1 MVGEDVIGAYRL
13 ANPPLPSDLV
23 SRSSSKVHYI
33 NDDGGLAH
41 VYSSNNKIMPV
52 LNSTTPNQQKET
64 SAINHLFLFNDSI
77 WVEHQSKAQREFV
90 KAYFDKIFAQF
101 NLNEKGNAFCPA
113 IYSLKDF
120 SSPTGK
126 QILLSRIKEKRFNT
140 ISIFDLDYNRD
151 SPNLVEYSIAPGLS
165 LLDLTKEIL
174 ADADTHIIVAL
185 FSKKYDGTNLKEAQ
199 YHVDQFWD
207 QEQRVNFIFPT
218 SPYSLH
224 SLFSFEFGTLA
235 EVLKNMAKDYEL
247 CMDVLVDAQAEIAK
261 RYQEIESLP
270 NPEVSSVCASS
281 FVYFNRATI
290 RHQASD
296 VAGIENGDSTKVRIL
311 SPIPALATLAERNPS
326 GFDKTACQ
334 GVEDIMTKI
343 CNKSLNFLNELAHN
357 PNFENRDVL
366 FAIALSMFDYLAER
380 TEPLTSE
387 QVTLLYDL
395 YIQHEAAPFPNH
407 LFRYM
412 SRPELGRGQIALSK
426 LFQTF
431 HQTTKWEADSP
442 SHTKRTLHYL
452 GILRDGAP
460 VLYRVVRLAFSE
472 LIEMVKRVESDDE
485 FRQCLGFGINEA
497 RACCPHGIILL
508 DEKFTKIA
516 NKLVHRFHVVHNDE
530 LAHIAVNGQIPRA
543 DLWVGGD
550 DNYFMTANTVNKG
563 LGGFGDYF
571 DSVQHPA
578 PFGQCRN
585 MVQLHHLEE
594 PDWLAEY
601 WRWHNEEVG
610 A

>member
-13 ANPPLPSDLV
+13 ANPPLPTDLV
-23 SRSSSKVHYI
+23 FRSSTKIHNIS
-33 NDDGGLAH
+33 DDVGLAH
-41 VYSSNNKIMPV
+41 VYSSNNEIKPV
-52 LNSTTPNQQKET
+52 LNSTTPNQRKET

-77 WVEHQSKAQREFV
+77 WVEHQGKAQRDFV
-90 KAYFDKIFAQF
+90 KAYFDKTFAQF

-113 IYSLKDF
+113 VYSLKDF

-126 QILLSRIKEKRFNT
+126 QILLGRIKEKRFIT

-151 SPNLVEYSIAPGLS
+151 SPNLVEYPIAPGLS

-218 SPYSLH
+218 SPYSLD

-235 EVLKNMAKDYEL
+235 EVLKNMANNYEN
-247 CMDVLVDAQAEIAK
+247 CMDVLIDAQTEIAT
-261 RYQEIESLP
+261 RYQEINSPP

-290 RHQASD
+290 KHQASD
-296 VAGIENGDSTKVRIL
+296 VARIENGDSTNIRIL
-311 SPIPALATLAERNPS
+311 SAIPALATLAERHPS
-326 GFDKTACQ
+326 GFDKAAC
-334 GVEDIMTKI
+334 GIVEDIMTRM

-380 TEPLTSE
+380 TDPLTSE
-387 QVTLLYDL
+387 QVTLLHDMYL
-395 YIQHEAAPFPNH
+395 EHESAPFPNH

-412 SRPELGRGQIALSK
+412 NRPELGRRQIALSK

-442 SHTKRTLHYL
+442 SYTKRTLHYL
-452 GILRDGAP
+452 GILRGRP
-460 VLYRVVRLAFSE
+460 VRHRPIRTALTD
-472 LIEMVKRVESDDE
+472 LIGMAKRVETDDK
-485 FRQCLGFGINEA
+485 FKQCLGFEINEA
-497 RACCPHGIILL
+497 RACCPHGMILL

-516 NKLVHRFHVVHNDE
+516 KKLVHRFHVVHNEE
-530 LAHIAVNGQIPRA
+530 LAHIAVNGEHPRA

-550 DNYFMTANTVNKG
+550 DNYFMTPNTVNEG
-563 LGGFGDYF
+563 LGDFGDYF
-571 DSVQHPA
+571 DSVRHPA
-578 PFGQCRN
+578 PFGSCGS
-585 MVQLHHLEE
+585 MVQLRHLEE
-594 PDWLAEY
+594 PEWLAAN
-601 WRWHNEEVG
+601 WGWHCEEEG
-610 A
+610 E